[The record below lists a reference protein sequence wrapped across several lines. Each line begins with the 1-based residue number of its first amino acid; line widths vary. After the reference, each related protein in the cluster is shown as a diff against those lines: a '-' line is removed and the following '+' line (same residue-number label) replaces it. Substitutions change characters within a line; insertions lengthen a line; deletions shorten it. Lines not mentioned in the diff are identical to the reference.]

1 MGEVEGSSRKVKM
14 NHGFIA
20 LVLLSSARPA
30 SAQESIDT
38 VITRAMTAGKIPG
51 LAAAIVQDGKIAWI
65 GTYGFANVEA
75 KRPVTSRTEFH
86 IASTSKPFTTVL
98 LMQLHAAGKFR
109 LHDDINRYLPF
120 SVRNPAFPNEPITF
134 EMLLQHRSSI
144 RDNLKFYE
152 PLWSGGKGDS
162 PIALG
167 NYLRAYLSAE
177 GKDFSKDNFLGRPPG
192 SGFEYCNTCFA
203 LIGYLAERIS
213 GKPFATYSNE
223 ALFAPLG
230 LRHTHWFLAQTDTL
244 NVAMP
249 YQADSIKG
257 YRPVWHGGY
266 PDWPAGQLRT
276 SIEDFATFLAAYT
289 NKGRWNGKQ
298 VIDTASIELATPR
311 SPIGLSGLTWTVIA
325 APTPEAARP
334 QLLYH
339 HTGGDVG
346 VATMVAFNP
355 ITRDGIIVLA
365 NSSDGLEPYLKRI
378 MDALLMKAYQPDED
392 LSHIPEQDRWLYRN
406 PGR

>member
-1 MGEVEGSSRKVKM
+1 MKM
-14 NHGFIA
+14 KHGLIA
-20 LVLLSSARPA
+20 LVLLNSARSI
-30 SAQESIDT
+30 SAQQSIDT
-38 VITRAMTAGKIPG
+38 AITRAMTRGKIPG

-65 GTYGFANVEA
+65 GTYGLANVEA
-75 KRPVTSRTEFH
+75 NRRVTSRTEFH

-98 LMQLHAAGKFR
+98 LMQLHGAGKFR
-109 LHDDINRYLPF
+109 LHDDINHYLPF
-120 SVRNPAFPNEPITF
+120 SVRNPAFPDEPITF

-162 PIALG
+162 PIVLG
-167 NYLRAYLSAE
+167 DYLRDYLSPQ
-177 GKDFSKDNFLGRPPG
+177 GKDFSKDNFSERRPG

-213 GKPFATYSNE
+213 GKPFAAYSKE
-223 ALFAPLG
+223 ALFDPLG

-249 YQADSIKG
+249 YETDSIKG
-257 YRPVWHGGY
+257 YRPIWHGGY

-276 SIEDFATFLAAYT
+276 SIKDFATFLAAYT
-289 NKGRWNGKQ
+289 NKGRWKGQQ
-298 VIDTASIELATPR
+298 VIDTTSIELITPR
-311 SPIGLSGLTWTVIA
+311 SPIGLRGLTWTVIA
-325 APTPEAARP
+325 APTPDAARP

-346 VATMVAFNP
+346 VVTLVAFNP
-355 ITRDGIIVLA
+355 ITRDGFIILA
-365 NSSDGLEPYLKRI
+365 NSDGLGPFLKPI
-378 MDALLMKAYQPDED
+378 LDALLMKAYRPDED
-392 LSHIPEQDRWLYRN
+392 LSHVPEQDRWLYRN
-406 PGR
+406 FGP

>member
-1 MGEVEGSSRKVKM
+1 MK
-14 NHGFIA
+14 HGLIA
-20 LVLLSSARPA
+20 LVLLSSSRPA

-38 VITRAMTAGKIPG
+38 VITRAMTAAKIPG
-51 LAAAIVQDGKIAWI
+51 LAAAIVQGGKIAWI

-86 IASTSKPFTTVL
+86 IASTTKPFTTVL

-120 SVRNPAFPNEPITF
+120 SVRNPAFPDEPITF

-144 RDNLKFYE
+144 RDNLRFYE

-167 NYLRAYLSAE
+167 DYLRDYLSAE
-177 GKDFSKDNFLGRPPG
+177 GKDFSKDNFLVRPPG

-213 GKPFATYSNE
+213 GKPFAAYSKE

-230 LRHTHWFLAQTDTL
+230 LRHTHWFLVQTDTL

-249 YQADSIKG
+249 YQTDSIKG

-298 VIDTASIELATPR
+298 VIDTTSIELATPR

-325 APTPEAARP
+325 APTPDAARP

-346 VATMVAFNP
+346 VGTMVAFNP

-365 NSSDGLEPYLKRI
+365 NSSDRLEPYLKRI
-378 MDALLMKAYQPDED
+378 MDALLMKAYRPDED
-392 LSHIPEQDRWLYRN
+392 LNDIPEQDRWLYRN

>member
-1 MGEVEGSSRKVKM
+1 
-14 NHGFIA
+14 
-20 LVLLSSARPA
+20 
-30 SAQESIDT
+30 
-38 VITRAMTAGKIPG
+38 
-51 LAAAIVQDGKIAWI
+51 
-65 GTYGFANVEA
+65 
-75 KRPVTSRTEFH
+75 
-86 IASTSKPFTTVL
+86 
-98 LMQLHAAGKFR
+98 
-109 LHDDINRYLPF
+109 
-120 SVRNPAFPNEPITF
+120 
-134 EMLLQHRSSI
+134 MLLQHRSSI
-144 RDNLKFYE
+144 RDNPKFYE

-167 NYLRAYLSAE
+167 DYLRGYLSAE
-177 GKDFSKDNFLGRPPG
+177 GKDFSEDNFIGRPPG

-203 LIGYLAERIS
+203 LIGYLAEQVS
-213 GKPFATYSNE
+213 GKPFAAYSKE

-249 YQADSIKG
+249 YQTDSIVG

-298 VIDTASIELATPR
+298 VIDRASIELATPR
-311 SPIGLSGLTWTVIA
+311 SPIGLGGLTWTVIA
-325 APTPEAARP
+325 ASTPDAARP

-346 VATMVAFNP
+346 VGTLVAFNP

-378 MDALLMKAYQPDED
+378 MDALLRKAYRPDED
-392 LSHIPEQDRWLYRN
+392 LSDIPEQDRWLYQN

>member
-1 MGEVEGSSRKVKM
+1 MTRK
-14 NHGFIA
+14 HGLIA
-20 LVLLSSARPA
+20 LLLLSSARPA
-30 SAQESIDT
+30 SAQDRIDT
-38 VITRAMTAGKIPG
+38 VITHAMAAGKIPG
-51 LAAAIVQDGKIAWI
+51 LAAAIVQNGKIAWI

-75 KRPVTSRTEFH
+75 KRPVTRRTEFH

-98 LMQLHAAGKFR
+98 LLQLLAAGKFR
-109 LHDDINRYLPF
+109 LDDDINRYLPF
-120 SVRNPAFPNEPITF
+120 RVRNPAFPDEPITF

-152 PLWSGGKGDS
+152 PLWAGGKGDS

-167 NYLRAYLSAE
+167 DYLREYLSPG
-177 GKDFSKDNFLGRPPG
+177 GKDFSKDNFVPRPPG

-213 GKPFATYSNE
+213 GKPFAVYSKE
-223 ALFAPLG
+223 ALFSPLG

-276 SIEDFATFLAAYT
+276 SIEDFGIFLAAYT
-289 NKGRWNGKQ
+289 NNGRWNGKQ
-298 VIDTASIELATPR
+298 VIDSASIELATPR
-311 SPIGLSGLTWTVIA
+311 SPIGVHGLTWSVIA
-325 APTPEAARP
+325 APAPDPAHP

-346 VATMVAFNP
+346 VVTLVAFNP
-355 ITRDGIIVLA
+355 ITRDGFIILA
-365 NSSDGLEPYLKRI
+365 NSDNLGPYLKRI
-378 MDALLMKAYQPDED
+378 LDALLLKAYRRDAG
-392 LSHIPEQDRWLYRN
+392 LSRIPEGEQWLYSN
-406 PGR
+406 PTR